1 MKLCG
6 RARQGLHT
14 FLDKMKR
21 IIRDGIQV
29 GEYREDLDV
38 DALASFAF
46 FLLEGGILL
55 SKLDGDNKHMLMN
68 IKIFSS

>member
-1 MKLCG
+1 M
-6 RARQGLHT
+6 
-14 FLDKMKR
+14 DKMKR